1 MKKLELEGL
10 EDDRII
16 VELFDDNSVEI
27 TTIDVDGDKSGHIF
41 LCRAEWEQIMAYL
54 ISTKLNS
61 EV

>member
-41 LCRAEWEQIMAYL
+41 CIERSGNRLWL
-54 ISTKLNS
+54 ISLAPS
-61 EV
+61 

>member
-16 VELFDDNSVEI
+16 VELFNDNSVEI

-41 LCRAEWEQIMAYL
+41 CIERSGNRLWL
-54 ISTKLNS
+54 ISLAPS
-61 EV
+61 